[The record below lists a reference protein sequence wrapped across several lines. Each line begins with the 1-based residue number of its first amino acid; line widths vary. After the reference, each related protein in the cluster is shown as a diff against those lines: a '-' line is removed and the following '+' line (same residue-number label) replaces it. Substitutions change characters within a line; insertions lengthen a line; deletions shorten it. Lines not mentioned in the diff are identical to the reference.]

1 MGDCAF
7 PRNIRLKKPTFSG
20 FLCASIIRI
29 RISCKCNVLQLT
41 YWIEFYIVREK
52 QTFRLSESSWTS
64 LRCFH
69 ASNAIAACLTSNLWL
84 LTSEIISLNSSV
96 QLRCFDP
103 GDDGDPGFRNKLWST
118 PIAPF
123 SSRSS
128 CWMLPFSIV
137 YKQMKNC
144 PVEKNYEYGSIN
156 IIPTWQDNKIRI
168 FFI

>member
-1 MGDCAF
+1 MHTKFKILIAKILITLY
-7 PRNIRLKKPTFSG
+7 RRLRLPKKHSFKKAYFFRFSMRFYHTNKN
-20 FLCASIIRI
+20 FLQCITINLINRI
-29 RISCKCNVLQLT
+29 LHGKRK
-41 YWIEFYIVREK
+41 K

-69 ASNAIAACLTSNLWL
+69 ASNAIAACLTSNRWL

-103 GDDGDPGFRNKLWST
+103 GDGDPGFRNKLWSSPT
-118 PIAPF
+118 APF

-137 YKQMKNC
+137 
-144 PVEKNYEYGSIN
+144 
-156 IIPTWQDNKIRI
+156 
-168 FFI
+168 